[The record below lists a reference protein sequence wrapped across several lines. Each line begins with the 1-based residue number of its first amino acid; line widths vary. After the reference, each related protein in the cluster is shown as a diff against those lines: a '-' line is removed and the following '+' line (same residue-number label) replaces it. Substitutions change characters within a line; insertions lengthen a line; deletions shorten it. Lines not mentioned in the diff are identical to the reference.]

1 MKAKRNNKHDED
13 AAADV
18 IRSLIGFRKRGR
30 LLTIASGAG
39 WVAAGS
45 VTMLTLLAAALG
57 WWEGAPLRA
66 AGWLF
71 LIALNLAILGLT
83 VLRPLIRISNLDAVA
98 RRVGRA
104 FPKIASD
111 VLSAS
116 QLARRPEDGSFCATL
131 LAKHLQAMADRLA
144 IIPGGK
150 VFPAKI
156 LALPATALAIAL
168 GGVATV
174 HASIPAIM
182 ETGMNLFWEEPHVL
196 DSRTQRTIA
205 RAPVVSDLKLTLRY
219 PEYFHKEERR
229 LLDTSGGFVA
239 PLGTTAILEG
249 RVLVPDVIEG
259 SICLGNSSEQ
269 PLTVHGDGRITGRF
283 TVMEP
288 GSFSLKVGNESLMTE
303 GPARVVEIEEDT
315 PPTLRLL
322 RPVGDVEVDEFGEVV
337 LEFEGRDDHGISRI
351 DMVLRS
357 RDRTESTRTIMRV
370 ADRVDHVKGKY
381 RWSPQSIRMESWSRL
396 EMELLAY
403 DDDTISGP
411 KPGRARSFAV
421 NIMTRS
427 SRHESVLME
436 QDQVLDDLVDLLA
449 ARLQTRPPANPRK
462 SEEARERFGLLRSQT
477 EDLLGRMA
485 RLIHQM
491 KLDPLSGH
499 VSGKA
504 LAQIRE
510 DLSNQLLHEARLHRP
525 PMEHFKKR
533 QGVDRVTVRIIENA
547 VIRIDDLIMEQQFT
561 VLVKDGGKLEKERTD
576 LVELIEAYGR
586 TRSEIG
592 RRAVL
597 DAIEKMEKMISGL
610 GRGIETVRGKVSD
623 VYMNPSALEVVDF
636 AGSLKHLRALLAQ
649 GNLSEALEF
658 ARSLEQ
664 KLARVMAELET
675 GHLAFRTERFG
686 KGEEFIGELLD
697 RIMAIESSQLQLR
710 RKTIALR
717 RRFQEKVIEVMK
729 GKIDSLVKRQ
739 LTAVVSMRQ
748 HLEGIESPEGSHER
762 KLISRFRIAA
772 RELELALG
780 QGDLDEARQVLRDLR
795 LALEDLAD
803 PLDGKLPGKLARVDR
818 TASRLIDEIQG
829 AYPRPSQL
837 FSDRDHREARRQSVK
852 QRHLFARTKRLR
864 TWIKEQSEDTR
875 FLARQAL
882 GSLNSVATRM
892 NDGTTHLEDKKLR
905 EALEAQTEALDGL
918 ARLRQDLR
926 RGGETSPLQS
936 RPMVLKSEVDIPKPE
951 EFEVPPEYRE
961 DIIEA
966 MRGDLPIFYSE
977 AIKRYYE
984 ILVR

>member
-1 MKAKRNNKHDED
+1 MNAKRDNKHDED

-18 IRSLIGFRKRGR
+18 IRSLIGLRKRGR
-30 LLTIASGAG
+30 VLTFASGAG

-45 VTMLTLLAAALG
+45 ITMLTLFAVALG
-57 WWEGAPLRA
+57 WWGGAPLRA
-66 AGWLF
+66 AGWSI
-71 LIALNLAILGLT
+71 LIASNLVVLGVT
-83 VLRPLIRISNLDAVA
+83 VLRPLNRISNLDAVA

-116 QLARRPEDGSFCATL
+116 QLARRPVDGSFSTTL
-131 LAKHLQAMADRLA
+131 IAKHLGAMKDRLVT
-144 IIPGGK
+144 IPGGK
-150 VFPAKI
+150 VFTAKV
-156 LALPATALAIAL
+156 LVLPAIALAIAL

-182 ETGMNLFWEEPHVL
+182 ETGVNLFWEEPLVL
-196 DSRTQRTIA
+196 ESATQRTIA

-219 PEYFHKEERR
+219 PEYYNKEERR

-239 PLGTTAILEG
+239 PLGTTAILDG
-249 RVLVPDVIEG
+249 RVLVPGVTEG
-259 SICLGNSSEQ
+259 SIQLENNTEQ
-269 PLTVHGDGRITGRF
+269 PLTVHSDGRITGRF
-283 TVMEP
+283 IVMEA
-288 GSFSLKVGNESLMTE
+288 GSFSLKVGNETSMTE
-303 GPARVVEIEEDT
+303 GPARIVEIEEDT
-315 PPTLRLL
+315 PPILRLL
-322 RPVGDVEVDEFGEVV
+322 RPVGDVEVDEFGEIV

-351 DMVLRS
+351 DMVLHF
-357 RDRTESTRTIMRV
+357 RDQADSTRTIMRV
-370 ADRVDHVKGKY
+370 ADRVDRVKGKY
-381 RWSPQSIRMESWSRL
+381 RWSPQSIRMESRSRL
-396 EMELLAY
+396 NMELLAY

-411 KPGRARSFAV
+411 KPGRARSVAV
-421 NIMTRS
+421 NVMTRS
-427 SRHESVLME
+427 NRHENVIME
-436 QDQVLDDLVDLLA
+436 QGQVLDALVDLLA

-462 SEEARERFGLLRSQT
+462 SEEAKERFALLRGQT

-485 RLIHQM
+485 RLIHQI

-499 VSGKA
+499 MSTKA

-533 QGVDRVTVRIIENA
+533 QGVDRVTIRIIEDA
-547 VIRIDDLIMEQQFT
+547 VIRIDDLIMEQQFAL
-561 VLVKDGGKLEKERTD
+561 LVSDGGSLEKERAD

-636 AGSLKHLRALLAQ
+636 AGSLKHLKTLLAQ

-664 KLARVMAELET
+664 KLARVMTELET

-686 KGEEFIGELLD
+686 KGEEFVGELLD
-697 RIMAIESSQLQLR
+697 RIMAIESNQLQLR

-729 GKIDSLVKRQ
+729 GKIDALVKRQ

-762 KLISRFRIAA
+762 NLIARLRIAA

-780 QGDLDEARQVLRDLR
+780 QGDLDEARQVSRDLM
-795 LALEDLAD
+795 LGLEDLAD
-803 PLDGKLPGKLARVDR
+803 PLDGKLPGKLAVVNR
-818 TASRLIDEIQG
+818 TASRLIDEVKG

-837 FSDRDHREARRQSVK
+837 FSDRDHREARHQSVK
-852 QRHLFARTKRLR
+852 QRHLFARTKKLR
-864 TWIKEQSEDTR
+864 TWIKKQGEDTR

-882 GSLNSVATRM
+882 TSLNSVATRM
-892 NDGTTHLEDKKLR
+892 KDGTTHLEDKKLR
-905 EALEAQTEALDGL
+905 DALEAQTEALDGL

-926 RGGETSPLQS
+926 RGGETSSLES
-936 RPMVLKSEVDIPKPE
+936 RPIVLKSEVDIPKPE
-951 EFEVPPEYRE
+951 EYEVPPEYRE

-966 MRGDLPIFYSE
+966 MRGDLPSFYNE

-984 ILVR
+984 MLVR